1 MPRTICHPSTIQ
13 DYLNDVLSPED
24 EGAVE
29 QHLNDCPVCRQ
40 RMTSEAGSGDDWTT
54 ITSALRPD
62 ELDEGRQIVSDQL
75 LWPLTLLG
83 PTDDPRML
91 GRIGPFEVSGC
102 VGVGGMGVV
111 FKARDPALDRYV
123 AVKVL
128 SPQLAASE
136 SARSRFEREARAA
149 AAVVHDNVIAVHQV
163 SEYQGLPYLVMPYLP
178 GPSLEERLRQ
188 QGPLAP
194 VEALRIA
201 RQVAAGLKS
210 AHAQGLIHRDIKPAN
225 ILLSGQTERAL
236 LTDFGLARAVD
247 DASITRAG
255 ALAGTPQFMAPEQ
268 ARGETTDE
276 RSDLFSLGALLFT
289 MLTGRPP
296 VPDASGM
303 ETIHRVG
310 SEQPP
315 RLSAV
320 LEEVPR
326 ALEQAVSALH
336 CFAPSQRVASAAR
349 AESLLEGLLPTA
361 GRRPLQRRQATDSA
375 GRQSSLPAKL
385 KQLPVWQRWT
395 LVSAMVVCLCLS
407 VIATTRDS
415 TSDQRP
421 ADLETASSERST
433 AHGHAAQADRA
444 VTQVAT
450 PADNEVASIEPKS
463 TEPEFTD
470 GFAARFDP
478 LSDTE
483 QSASLAPETARSSA
497 TEQRPRDTTVP
508 SLRNESGQNAADT
521 IKSNPLLLKDPDGD
535 QLDALLQSIDRQLE
549 HLENR

>member
-1 MPRTICHPSTIQ
+1 MPRTICHPATVA
-13 DYLNDVLSPED
+13 DYLNDALSPED

-29 QHLNDCPVCRQ
+29 RHLNDCSVCRQ
-40 RMTSEAGSGDDWTT
+40 CMTSAAGSGDDWTA
-54 ITSALRPD
+54 ITSALRAD
-62 ELDEGRQIVSDQL
+62 ELDEGRQVLSDRL

-111 FKARDPALDRYV
+111 FKARDPALDRFV

-201 RQVAAGLKS
+201 RQVAAGLKA

-276 RSDLFSLGALLFT
+276 RSDLFSLGALLFA

-296 VPDASGM
+296 VPEATGM

-315 RLSAV
+315 RLSQV
-320 LEEVPR
+320 LDEVPR
-326 ALEQAVSALH
+326 RLEQAVSALH
-336 CFAPSQRVASAAR
+336 CFSPAQRMASAAR
-349 AESLLEGLLPTA
+349 AEKVLEGLLPTA
-361 GRRPLQRRQATDSA
+361 GRRPLRPRHVASR
-375 GRQSSLPAKL
+375 GSSLPQWL
-385 KQLPVWQRWT
+385 KQRPVWQRWMLT
-395 LVSAMVVCLCLS
+395 LPVVCLLVCLL
-407 VIATTRDS
+407 VIPMTGGPPSPGSEYDAQISATAATT
-415 TSDQRP
+415 TGP
-421 ADLETASSERST
+421 ADTSSTMEGERSSRPQT
-433 AHGHAAQADRA
+433 APPVAHEPSSVGGHHLSAVDDVGPRA
-444 VTQVAT
+444 T
-450 PADNEVASIEPKS
+450 
-463 TEPEFTD
+463 
-470 GFAARFDP
+470 DP
-478 LSDTE
+478 LSST
-483 QSASLAPETARSSA
+483 P
-497 TEQRPRDTTVP
+497 
-508 SLRNESGQNAADT
+508 ESGLSPAEITPAETSGRERLDRPPSEPELVRQPVQD
-521 IKSNPLLLKDPDGD
+521 LEGL
-535 QLDALLQSIDRQLE
+535 QLDALLQSIGDQLD

>member
-13 DYLNDVLSPED
+13 DYLNDALSPED

-29 QHLNDCPVCRQ
+29 QHLTDCPVCRQ
-40 RMTSEAGSGDDWTT
+40 CMTTAAGSGDDWTT
-54 ITSALRPD
+54 ITSALRAD

-111 FKARDPALDRYV
+111 FKARDPALDRFV

-201 RQVAAGLKS
+201 RQVAAGLKA

-296 VPDASGM
+296 VPEASGM

-315 RLSAV
+315 RLSV
-320 LEEVPR
+320 LLEDVPR

-349 AESLLEGLLPTA
+349 AESLLESLLPTA
-361 GRRPLQRRQATDSA
+361 GRRPLQRRHATDCA
-375 GRQSSLPAKL
+375 GRQSSLPANL

-395 LVSAMVVCLCLS
+395 LIVLVVCLCVAVWS
-407 VIATTRDS
+407 K
-415 TSDQRP
+415 TSDP
-421 ADLETASSERST
+421 PSGHSAATASTGARRRPHDTPGTDS
-433 AHGHAAQADRA
+433 A
-444 VTQVAT
+444 VTGVT
-450 PADNEVASIEPKS
+450 PVDIDPAL
-463 TEPEFTD
+463 TEPDSAAD
-470 GFAARFDP
+470 GLAARFGRQS
-478 LSDTE
+478 SDTE
-483 QSASLAPETARSSA
+483 ASASSAPELAGSPA
-497 TEQRPRDTTVP
+497 TEQRPHDTTVP
-508 SLRNESGQNAADT
+508 VSSDESESKAADT
-521 IKSNPLLLKDPDGD
+521 IKPNPPALEDPDGV

>member
-1 MPRTICHPSTIQ
+1 MPRIICHPSTVQ

-24 EGAVE
+24 EGALE
-29 QHLNDCPVCRQ
+29 QHLSDCPACRQ
-40 RMTSEAGSGDDWTT
+40 CMMTEAGSGDEWTT
-54 ITSALRPD
+54 ITSALRAD

-102 VGVGGMGVV
+102 VGAGGMGVV
-111 FKARDPALDRYV
+111 FKARDPALDRFV

-178 GPSLEERLRQ
+178 GPSLEERLRR

-201 RQVAAGLKS
+201 RQVAAGLKA

-326 ALEQAVSALH
+326 TLEQAVSALH
-336 CFAPSQRVASAAR
+336 CFAPSQRAASAAR
-349 AESLLEGLLPTA
+349 AESLLEGLLPAA
-361 GRRPLQRRQATDSA
+361 GRRPLRQKQPTDNV
-375 GRQSSLPAKL
+375 GQQTSLPHRL
-385 KQLPVWQRWT
+385 RQLPVWQRWMVA
-395 LVSAMVVCLCLS
+395 LPVVVCLCWFLT
-407 VIATTRDS
+407 ARTRDS
-415 TSDQRP
+415 TPNQSRPAATAAQAIAEVRTPESRDSAVTEPDSPADEPAVRTDQRP
-421 ADLETASSERST
+421 PAIP
-433 AHGHAAQADRA
+433 AQ
-444 VTQVAT
+444 
-450 PADNEVASIEPKS
+450 
-463 TEPEFTD
+463 
-470 GFAARFDP
+470 
-478 LSDTE
+478 
-483 QSASLAPETARSSA
+483 SSA
-497 TEQRPRDTTVP
+497 TEKRPRGATDP
-508 SLRNESGQNAADT
+508 LLSGESKRHAADT
-521 IKSNPLLLKDPDGD
+521 IKPNPLLLEDPDGA

>member
-13 DYLNDVLSPED
+13 DYLNDALSPED

-40 RMTSEAGSGDDWTT
+40 RMTAEAGSGDDWTT
-54 ITSALRPD
+54 ITSALRAD

-201 RQVAAGLKS
+201 RQVAAGLKA

-315 RLSAV
+315 RLSVV

-326 ALEQAVSALH
+326 VLEQAVSALH

-361 GRRPLQRRQATDSA
+361 GRRPLQRRQATNSA
-375 GRQSSLPAKL
+375 GRQSSLPATL

-395 LVSAMVVCLCLS
+395 LIGLVVCLCL
-407 VIATTRDS
+407 VVWPK
-415 TSDQRP
+415 TSDSPSRYS
-421 ADLETASSERST
+421 AANTETASTGTQRRPHDT
-433 AHGHAAQADRA
+433 AGTDSAVARVTPVGIDPALTEADSAADAL
-444 VTQVAT
+444 
-450 PADNEVASIEPKS
+450 
-463 TEPEFTD
+463 
-470 GFAARFDP
+470 AARFGGQP
-478 LSDTE
+478 SDTE
-483 QSASLAPETARSSA
+483 ASASSAP
-497 TEQRPRDTTVP
+497 EQRPRDATIP
-508 SLRNESGQNAADT
+508 LPNGQFHPNDELEPKAVDT
-521 IKSNPLLLKDPDGD
+521 IQPNPPALEDPDGV